1 MLLKMMSIDIHYKIC
16 SKSARGAYDYP
27 TYAII
32 DRKGI
37 VRVIGLQ
44 THHVEEVVEKLL
56 SESAS

>member
-1 MLLKMMSIDIHYKIC
+1 MLCKMMWLDIHYKIC

-32 DRKGI
+32 NRKGI

-44 THHVEEVVEKLL
+44 SHPVEEVVEKLL
-56 SESAS
+56 AESAG